1 MAKIFAPAAESAAIK
16 QVTAPAAATSNAAPA
31 AEQKE
36 PQTNPT
42 SRRRAPRYCSK
53 ECVWGINKKVYRSF
67 RFVEANQQKLK
78 KE

>member
-16 QVTAPAAATSNAAPA
+16 QVTAPDAATSNAAPA

-42 SRRRAPRYCSK
+42 
-53 ECVWGINKKVYRSF
+53 
-67 RFVEANQQKLK
+67 
-78 KE
+78 